1 MLQNLLKIPLLL
13 ITGFVDGK
21 LGIDLLIPT
30 FTLQNAVLAFGGLV
44 AAATVFTIWGSGDQP
59 IFPRVE
65 DPTGDPETWS
75 IDQLR
80 RWLELR
86 NLYPSPT
93 ATKEQ
98 LLERVR
104 LNIRRS

>member
-1 MLQNLLKIPLLL
+1 MAPTVIDKMLTSK
-13 ITGFVDGK
+13 
-21 LGIDLLIPT
+21 
-30 FTLQNAVLAFGGLV
+30 NAVLAFGGLV
-44 AAATVFTIWGSGDQP
+44 ALATALVLGNGDQP
-59 IFPRVE
+59 IFPKPD
-65 DPTGDPETWS
+65 DPTGDPATWS

-93 ATKEQ
+93 ATREE